1 MWILSTKGFISLVQ
15 DRKNPKMLQVRARDP
30 QDIKAHFPRAKVVVI
45 DGADYRYRA
54 RVNRRKVADTVHAAI
69 MGLSYDSHFK
79 DVAIACSPGNADRY
93 EAYYGVWTALAKMQ
107 DWAPYASGPRASRTR
122 WEDEDDFF
130 DFREET
136 E

>member
-1 MWILSTKGFISLVQ
+1 MWILSTEGFISLVQ
-15 DRKNPKMLQVRARDP
+15 DRQNPKMLQVRGRDP
-30 QDIKAHFPRAKVVVI
+30 QDIKAHFPRAKVIVI

-54 RVNRRKVADTVHAAI
+54 RVNRRKVADRVHAAI

-79 DVAIACSPGNADRY
+79 DVAIASSPDNADRY

-107 DWAPYASGPRASRTR
+107 DWAPYASGPRATRPR

-130 DFREET
+130 DFGKEAE
-136 E
+136 